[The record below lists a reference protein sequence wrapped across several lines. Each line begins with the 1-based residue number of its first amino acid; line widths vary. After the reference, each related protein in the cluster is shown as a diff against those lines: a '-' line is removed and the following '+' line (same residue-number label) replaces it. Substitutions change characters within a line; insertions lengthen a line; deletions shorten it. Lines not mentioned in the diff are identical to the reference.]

1 MFEHRREEE
10 LRVWAYL
17 LIPSALLGF
26 HFVSN
31 LLVTAA
37 DHSGITGIT
46 SHKDAAFLCIIPK
59 YLNLFQ
65 PVPAVEL
72 LLEQEVYGSS
82 PLVSTTKSLETQR
95 FQGFSFLSGSAFV
108 SNALVT
114 ASTSVSASMCVY
126 MFAVVL

>member
-1 MFEHRREEE
+1 M
-10 LRVWAYL
+10 
-17 LIPSALLGF
+17 
-26 HFVSN
+26 
-31 LLVTAA
+31 
-37 DHSGITGIT
+37 
-46 SHKDAAFLCIIPK
+46 PK
-59 YLNLFQ
+59 YPNLFQ
-65 PVPAVEL
+65 PVPAVKL
-72 LLEQEVYGSS
+72 LLEQQVDGSI